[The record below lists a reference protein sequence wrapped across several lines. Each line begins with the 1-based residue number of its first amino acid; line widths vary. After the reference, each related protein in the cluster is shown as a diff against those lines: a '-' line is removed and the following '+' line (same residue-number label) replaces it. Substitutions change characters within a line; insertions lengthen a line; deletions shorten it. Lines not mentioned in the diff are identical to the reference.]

1 MPFGRRSLDAPR
13 ASGLTLPP
21 LNRATGANI
30 WDFHHPE
37 DCEEEEDQATH
48 REGATDPVT
57 PTSDPLPSRVLLYG
71 GVCVLKCRSTSIPEV
86 TAPAKGRPLPV
97 SWEEEDGVTPSTVG
111 LPRLQSLSL
120 RPPHIARNGR
130 FFELASFGP
139 APLLSPRTPP
149 NVTHRPPSPH
159 VPPPVPVPSQPMS
172 HPSLGAAGTSRSLL
186 VILRCRLFPSLYCL
200 SFSPALTMPWLCV
213 YVCPREFPQHQFALT
228 PISTPLSQWCTL
240 LTERPRPLLSF
251 P

>member
-1 MPFGRRSLDAPR
+1 VSIFFRLHLRMPFGRRSLDAPR

-149 NVTHRPPSPH
+149 NGRIASPTPIAPKPPPSSPNYFQPRWSLRNPGPIGPHRPT
-159 VPPPVPVPSQPMS
+159 S
-172 HPSLGAAGTSRSLL
+172 HLPFQS
-186 VILRCRLFPSLYCL
+186 
-200 SFSPALTMPWLCV
+200 
-213 YVCPREFPQHQFALT
+213 
-228 PISTPLSQWCTL
+228 PLS
-240 LTERPRPLLSF
+240 P
-251 P
+251 